1 MTRRGTQANR
11 RGFSLVETIVSSV
24 VLSGVVVTVGAIS
37 SRALVSTR
45 LNREYEAAASLIDR
59 QLTMIQYAGVD
70 QLVDA
75 GGTLEGQVD
84 DVPPGYHW
92 AAATAYEGIDA
103 LYRVTLTVTWADR
116 GKGYSLSADTQLNG
130 ASTITTNESTDTTT
144 QTTST
149 GTGTQSTSQSP

>member
-1 MTRRGTQANR
+1 MIHRRTHSGS
-11 RGFSLVETIVSSV
+11 GFSLVETIVAAV

-37 SRALVSTR
+37 SRALISTR

-59 QLTMIQYAGVD
+59 QLTMIRYAGVD

-92 AAATAYEGIDA
+92 AAAAAYEGIDA
-103 LYRVTLTVTWADR
+103 LYRITLTVTWANQ
-116 GKGYSLSADTQLNG
+116 GKAYMMSAETQLNG
-130 ASTITTNESTDTTT
+130 ASTITTNASTDTTT
-144 QTTST
+144 QTAST
-149 GTGTQSTSQSP
+149 GTGIQSTSQSQ

>member
-1 MTRRGTQANR
+1 MTHRRTQSGP
-11 RGFSLVETIVSSV
+11 GFSLVETIVAAV
-24 VLSGVVVTVGAIS
+24 VLSGVVVTVGGIS

-70 QLVDA
+70 QLVDG

-92 AAATAYEGIDA
+92 AASTVYEGIDA
-103 LYRVTLTVTWADR
+103 LYRVTLTVTWADQ
-116 GKGYSLSADTQLNG
+116 GKAYSLSADTQLNG
-130 ASTITTNESTDTTT
+130 ISTITTNASTDTTT

-149 GTGTQSTSQSP
+149 GTGTQSASQSR